1 MEVISSRKNPLCLHI
16 RRLAAEGKYRRE
28 TRQFLC
34 DSPKLTEEAIRWT
47 PETVD
52 TVVMTPGHSQFEVP
66 SHIRT
71 VEIPE
76 DVMASIAPSKTPQG
90 VLAVCRMPS
99 GNLPEGLDGAHYVVL
114 DGVQDPGNVGTILR
128 TADAFWADGLFL
140 INGCADLY
148 HPRTL
153 RASMGAVFRCPVWD
167 CTHEELMALLH
178 KSEIPLYGAALRED
192 TKDARQIDYTRAA
205 VAIGSEGQGLSRE
218 MLKLCNATVKIPM
231 NDHCE
236 SLNAAAA
243 AAVLM
248 WEMARGRE

>member
-1 MEVISSRKNPLCLHI
+1 METISSRKNPLCLHI

-28 TRQFLC
+28 TKQFLC
-34 DSPKLTEEAIRWT
+34 DSPKLTEEALRWA
-47 PETVD
+47 PETVE
-52 TVVMTPGHSQFEVP
+52 TVVMTPGQTISNLSPSIRAVEV
-66 SHIRT
+66 
-71 VEIPE
+71 PE

-90 VLAVCRMPS
+90 VLAVCRMRLTA
-99 GNLPEGLDGAHYVVL
+99 LPEKLDGTHYVVL

-140 INGCADLY
+140 VNGCADLY

-153 RASMGAVFRCPVWD
+153 RASMGAIFRCPAWD
-167 CTHEELMALLH
+167 CEPEELSALLRR
-178 KSEIPLYGAALRED
+178 SGISLFGAALREN
-192 TKDARQIDYTRAA
+192 TKDARQAAYTRSA
-205 VAIGSEGQGLSRE
+205 VAIGSEGRGLSE
-218 MLKLCNATVKIPM
+218 QMLDLCDDTVKIPM

-243 AAVLM
+243 AAVLL